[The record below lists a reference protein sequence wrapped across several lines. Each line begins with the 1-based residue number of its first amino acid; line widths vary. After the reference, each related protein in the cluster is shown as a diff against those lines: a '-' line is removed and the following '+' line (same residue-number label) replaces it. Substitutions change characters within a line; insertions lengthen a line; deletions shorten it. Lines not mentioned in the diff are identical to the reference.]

1 MRSGRGEAAD
11 LLSRLPVLL
20 WLAWLAVATW
30 VLAARTPIATDL
42 TFFLPREAGLLDT
55 ILVQQMRE
63 GPASRLL
70 LIALEGGDAAT
81 RVAASRRLTQTLQA
95 SPLFLSVS
103 NGPDLRQLAGLEQR
117 LFPWRYALSPGL
129 QPGHFEVS
137 ALRQALTDRLAEL
150 ASPAGLMQKAWMA
163 RDPTGEWLRLLRTWL
178 PAAGPV
184 LRDGVWSSP
193 DGQRALIL
201 ARTLASGF
209 DLDSQARAQ
218 QQVRDAFASL
228 PGADGLRLVLGGP
241 GALGVEA
248 NARITRD
255 AARLSIINSLLVM
268 ALIFGIYRSWR
279 ILGLGLA
286 PLVTGVVTGG
296 AATSLVFGGIHGI
309 TLGFGATLVGV
320 AADYPNHYFTHLAP
334 RETPASAMARI
345 WPTLRLGLLTNV
357 AGFAGMLFSGFAG
370 LAQLG
375 VFAGAGLLAAGL
387 STRWVLPAL
396 WRRSVSLPAWV
407 ERGFESGPEPRV
419 GSVMRRSG
427 RWLPPLL
434 TLVTLLMFLGS
445 RAPLWNDDVAA
456 LNPVPPERQQRDEQL
471 QRDFKAPDLRQLVV
485 VTGPDAETAL
495 RRSEA
500 VAVEL
505 ESLREQGV
513 LAGFDHAA
521 RYLASRQRQT
531 ERLASLPDAETLRL
545 RLRQAVAGLPF
556 KREAFAP
563 FLEDVERAR
572 AQPPIKLE
580 DLQGTPLAD
589 LVGGLLLRLPAGW
602 AALMPLSGIRDA
614 GLLAERLSALPIED
628 VHLVDLRAESS
639 RLMRDYRRE
648 ALTLLTAS
656 LAVIAALL
664 MLGLR
669 SAAEAL
675 RVLSPV
681 LLAGLCNG
689 LIMAMLSRGL
699 NLYHLVSLLLVM
711 GLSLDQALFFN
722 RDAADPAE
730 RRRTL
735 LSLLICSSSS
745 ILAFGTLP
753 FSSIN
758 ILQAIGATVALGA
771 VLAIGF
777 AALLAQRPGV
787 PR

>member
-1 MRSGRGEAAD
+1 MRAARAEAAD
-11 LLSRLPVLL
+11 PPSRLPVLL
-20 WLAWLAVATW
+20 WLAWLAVAAW

-81 RVAASRRLTQTLQA
+81 RATASRRLTETLQA

-117 LFPWRYALSPGL
+117 LFSWRYALSPGL
-129 QPGHFEVS
+129 QPGHFEVP
-137 ALRQALTDRLAEL
+137 ALRKALTDRLAEL
-150 ASPAGLMQKAWMA
+150 ASPAGLMQKAWLA

-178 PAAGPV
+178 PAAGPA

-268 ALIFGIYRSWR
+268 ALIVGVYRSWR
-279 ILGLGLA
+279 ILGLGLV

-334 RETPASAMARI
+334 RETPGSAMARI

-357 AGFAGMLFSGFAG
+357 AGFSGMLFSGFAG

-407 ERGFESGPEPRV
+407 ERGFGSRPGP
-419 GSVMRRSG
+419 GSMMHRSS
-427 RWLPPLL
+427 RWLPLLL
-434 TLVTLLMFLGS
+434 TLAALLIFLSSG
-445 RAPLWNDDVAA
+445 AHLWNDDVAA
-456 LNPVPPERQQRDEQL
+456 LNPVLPERQQRDEQL

-505 ESLREQGV
+505 ETLREQGV

-521 RYLASRQRQT
+521 RYLPSRKRQA
-531 ERLASLPDAETLRL
+531 ERLASLPAAETLRL
-545 RLRQAVAGLPF
+545 RLRQVVAGLPF

-572 AQPPIKLE
+572 AQPPITLGN
-580 DLQGTPLAD
+580 LQGTPLAD

-614 GLLAERLSALPIED
+614 GQLAERLAAFPVQD

-656 LAVIAALL
+656 LAVIVGLL

-675 RVLSPV
+675 RVLAPV
-681 LLAGLCNG
+681 LLAGLCTG
-689 LIMAMLSRGL
+689 LIMATLSRGL

-745 ILAFGTLP
+745 ILAFGTLA

>member
-1 MRSGRGEAAD
+1 MRVGRGEAAD
-11 LLSRLPVLL
+11 LPSRLPVLL
-20 WLAWLAVATW
+20 WLSWLAVAAWILT
-30 VLAARTPIATDL
+30 ARTPIATDL

-70 LIALEGGDAAT
+70 LIALEGGDATT
-81 RVAASRRLTQTLQA
+81 RVSASRRLTETLQD
-95 SPLFLSVS
+95 SPLFISVS

-117 LFPWRYALSPGL
+117 LFPWRYAFSPGL
-129 QPGHFEVS
+129 QPGHFEVP
-137 ALRQALTDRLAEL
+137 ALKQALTDRLAEL
-150 ASPAGLMQKAWMA
+150 ASPAGLMQKAWLA

-178 PAAGPV
+178 PAAGPA

-193 DGQRALIL
+193 DGERALIL

-218 QQVRDAFASL
+218 QQVRGAFDSL
-228 PGADGLRLVLGGP
+228 PDADGLRLVLGGP

-268 ALIFGIYRSWR
+268 TLIFGVYRSWR
-279 ILGLGLA
+279 ILGLGLV
-286 PLVTGVVTGG
+286 PLVTGVATGG
-296 AATSLVFGGIHGI
+296 AVTSLVFGGIHGI

-357 AGFAGMLFSGFAG
+357 AGFAGMLFSGFDG

-407 ERGFESGPEPRV
+407 ERGGGPGPD
-419 GSVMRRSG
+419 SAMRRSG
-427 RWLPPLL
+427 RWLPLLL
-434 TLVTLLMFLGS
+434 TLAALLLFVSSGTH
-445 RAPLWNDDVAA
+445 LWNDDVAA
-456 LNPVPPERQQRDEQL
+456 LNPVPPARQQRDEQL

-505 ESLREQGV
+505 TSLREQGV
-513 LAGFDHAA
+513 LAGFEHAA
-521 RYLASRQRQT
+521 RYLPSRQRQA
-531 ERLASLPDAETLRL
+531 EHRASLPDAETLRL
-545 RLRQAVAGLPF
+545 GLRKAVVGLPF

-563 FLEDVERAR
+563 FLEDIERAR
-572 AQPPIKLE
+572 AQPPITLE
-580 DLQGTPLAD
+580 DLEGTPLAD

-614 GLLAERLSALPIED
+614 GLLAERLAALPVQD

-648 ALTLLTAS
+648 ALMLLTAS

-675 RVLSPV
+675 RVLAPV
-681 LLAGLCNG
+681 LLAGLCTG
-689 LIMAMLSRGL
+689 LIMATLSRGL

-745 ILAFGTLP
+745 ILAFGTLA

>member
-1 MRSGRGEAAD
+1 MRAGWGEAVESP
-11 LLSRLPVLL
+11 SRLPVLL
-20 WLAWLAVATW
+20 WLAWLAIAAW
-30 VLAARTPIATDL
+30 VLAVRTPVATDL

-81 RVAASRRLTQTLQA
+81 RVSASRRLTETLQA

-117 LFPWRYALSPGL
+117 LFSWRYALSPGL
-129 QPGHFEVS
+129 QPAHFEVP

-150 ASPAGLMQKAWMA
+150 ASPAGLMQKAWLA
-163 RDPTGEWLRLLRTWL
+163 RDPTGEWLHLLKTWL
-178 PAAGPV
+178 PAAGPA
-184 LRDGVWSSP
+184 LLDGVWSSP
-193 DGQRALIL
+193 DGERALIL
-201 ARTLASGF
+201 ARSLASGF
-209 DLDSQARAQ
+209 DIDSQARAQ

-228 PGADGLRLVLGGP
+228 ADAGGLRLVLGGP

-268 ALIFGIYRSWR
+268 ALIYGVYRSWR
-279 ILGLGLA
+279 ILGLGLV

-396 WRRSVSLPAWV
+396 WRQSVSLPGWV
-407 ERGFESGPEPRV
+407 ERGFGSGPGQ

-427 RWLPPLL
+427 RSLPLLL
-434 TLVTLLMFLGS
+434 TLAALLMFAGS
-445 RAPLWNDDVAA
+445 GSDLWNDDVAA
-456 LNPVPPERQQRDEQL
+456 LNPVPPSRQQRDEQL

-495 RRSEA
+495 RRSET

-505 ESLREQGV
+505 NSLREQGA
-513 LAGFDHAA
+513 LAGFDLAA
-521 RYLASRQRQT
+521 RYLPSRQRQA
-531 ERLASLPDAETLRL
+531 ERLANLPDAEALRL
-545 RLRQAVAGLPF
+545 RLRQAVVGLPF

-563 FLEDVERAR
+563 FLADVERAR
-572 AQPPIKLE
+572 AQAPITLE

-614 GLLAERLSALPIED
+614 GLLAERLAALPVQD

-656 LAVIAALL
+656 LAVIAVLL
-664 MLGLR
+664 AVGLR
-669 SAAEAL
+669 SAVEAL
-675 RVLSPV
+675 RVLAPV
-681 LLAGLCNG
+681 MLAGLCTG
-689 LIMAMLSRGL
+689 LIMATLSRGL

-722 RDAADPAE
+722 RDADDPAE

-745 ILAFGTLP
+745 ILAFGTLA

>member
-1 MRSGRGEAAD
+1 MRAVPGEASWAA
-11 LLSRLPVLL
+11 RLPVVL
-20 WLAWLAVATW
+20 WLAWLAIAGW
-30 VLAARTPIATDL
+30 ILAARTPVATDL
-42 TFFLPREAGLLDT
+42 TFFLPREAGLLDI
-55 ILVQQMRE
+55 ILVHQMRE

-70 LIALEGGDAAT
+70 LIALEGRDAAT
-81 RVAASRRLTQTLQA
+81 RAAASHRLTDTLQA

-103 NGPDLRQLAGLEQR
+103 NGPDLHQLTGLEQR
-117 LFPWRYALSPGL
+117 LFPWRYALSPGMKPDDFTVL
-129 QPGHFEVS
+129 
-137 ALRQALTDRLAEL
+137 ALRRALTDRLAEL
-150 ASPAGLMQKAWMA
+150 ASPAGLMQKTWLA
-163 RDPTGEWLRLLRTWL
+163 RDPTGEWLRLLKTWL
-178 PAAGPV
+178 PAAGPA
-184 LRDGVWSSP
+184 LHDGVWSSP
-193 DGQRALIL
+193 DGERALIL
-201 ARTLASGF
+201 ARTRASGF
-209 DLDSQARAQ
+209 DLDRQARAQ
-218 QQVRDAFASL
+218 QQVREAFASL
-228 PGADGLRLVLGGP
+228 PEAAGLRLVLGGP

-248 NARITRD
+248 NARIKRD

-268 ALIFGIYRSWR
+268 ALIFGVYRSWR
-279 ILGLGLA
+279 ILGLGLV
-286 PLVTGVVTGG
+286 PLVTGLMTGG
-296 AATSLVFGGIHGI
+296 AATSLIFGGIHGI

-375 VFAGAGLLAAGL
+375 VFAGVGLLAAGL

-396 WRRSVSLPAWV
+396 WRRSVNLPGWV
-407 ERGFESGPEPRV
+407 ELGLPSAPVIG
-419 GSVMRRSG
+419 RRG

-434 TLVTLLMFLGS
+434 TLAALLVFVNSGAM
-445 RAPLWNDDVAA
+445 LWNDDVAA
-456 LNPVPPERQQRDEQL
+456 LNPIPPARQQRDEQL
-471 QRDFKAPDLRQLVV
+471 QRDFNAPDLRQLVV
-485 VTGPDAETAL
+485 VTGPDAETTL

-500 VAVEL
+500 VAEEL
-505 ESLREQGV
+505 ASLREQGV
-513 LAGFDHAA
+513 LTGFEHAT
-521 RYLASRQRQT
+521 RYLPSSQRQA
-531 ERLASLPDAETLRL
+531 ERLAGLPDAETLRR
-545 RLRQAVAGLPF
+545 RLRQAVARLPF
-556 KREAFAP
+556 RREAFAP
-563 FLEDVERAR
+563 FLEEVERAR
-572 AQPPIKLE
+572 SQPPITLD

-589 LVGGLLLRLPAGW
+589 LVGGLLLRLPTGW

-614 GLLAERLSALPIED
+614 DLLAQRLAALPVEG
-628 VHLVDLRAESS
+628 VYQVDLRAESS

-648 ALTLLTAS
+648 ALTLLAAS
-656 LAVIAALL
+656 LALIAALL
-664 MLGLR
+664 GLGLR

-675 RVLSPV
+675 RVLAPV
-681 LLAGLCNG
+681 LLAGLCTG
-689 LIMAMLSRGL
+689 LIMATIFHGL

-735 LSLLICSSSS
+735 LSLLICGSSS
-745 ILAFGTLP
+745 ILAFGTLA

>member
-1 MRSGRGEAAD
+1 MRAGRGEAAD
-11 LLSRLPVLL
+11 LPSRLPVLL
-20 WLAWLAVATW
+20 WLSWLAVAAWILT
-30 VLAARTPIATDL
+30 ARTPIATDL

-70 LIALEGGDAAT
+70 LIALQGGDAAT
-81 RVAASRRLTQTLQA
+81 RVSASRRLAETLQA

-117 LFPWRYALSPGL
+117 LFSWRYALSPGMI
-129 QPGHFEVS
+129 PGHFEVP

-150 ASPAGLMQKAWMA
+150 ASPAGLMQKAWLA
-163 RDPTGEWLRLLRTWL
+163 RDPTGEWLRLLKTWL
-178 PAAGPV
+178 PAAGPA
-184 LRDGVWSSP
+184 LHDGLWSSP

-218 QQVRDAFASL
+218 QQVRDVFASL
-228 PGADGLRLVLGGP
+228 PDAGGLRLVLGGP

-268 ALIFGIYRSWR
+268 ALIVGVYRSWR
-279 ILGLGLA
+279 ILGLGLV
-286 PLVTGVVTGG
+286 PLVTGVATGG
-296 AATSLVFGGIHGI
+296 AVTSLVFGGIHGI

-396 WRRSVSLPAWV
+396 WRRSVNLPAWV
-407 ERGFESGPEPRV
+407 ERGFGSRPWP

-427 RWLPPLL
+427 RWLPLLL
-434 TLVTLLMFLGS
+434 TLAALMTFVGS
-445 RAPLWNDDVAA
+445 GSHLWNDDVAA
-456 LNPVPPERQQRDEQL
+456 LNPVPPARQQRDEQL

-495 RRSEA
+495 RRSEV

-505 ESLREQGV
+505 ETLREQGV

-521 RYLASRQRQT
+521 RYLPSRHRQA
-531 ERLASLPDAETLRL
+531 ERLASLLDAATLRL
-545 RLRQAVAGLPF
+545 RLRKAVAGLPF

-563 FLEDVERAR
+563 FLEDVERAHTL
-572 AQPPIKLE
+572 APITPD

-602 AALMPLSGIRDA
+602 AALMPLSDISDA
-614 GLLAERLSALPIED
+614 GLLAERLAALPVED

-656 LAVIAALL
+656 LSVIAVLL

-675 RVLSPV
+675 RVLAPV
-681 LLAGLCNG
+681 LLAGLCTG
-689 LIMAMLSRGL
+689 LIMATLSRGL

-745 ILAFGTLP
+745 ILAFGTLA

-758 ILQAIGATVALGA
+758 ILVAIGATVALGA

>member
-1 MRSGRGEAAD
+1 MRAGRGEAAD
-11 LLSRLPVLL
+11 LPSSRLPVLL
-20 WLAWLAVATW
+20 WLAWLAVAAW

-70 LIALEGGDAAT
+70 LIALEGGNVAT
-81 RVAASRRLTQTLQA
+81 RGAASRLLTETLQA

-117 LFPWRYALSPGL
+117 LFSWRYALSPGL
-129 QPGHFEVS
+129 QPGHFEVP

-150 ASPAGLMQKAWMA
+150 ASPAGLMQKSWLP
-163 RDPTGEWLRLLRTWL
+163 RDPTGEWLHLLKTWL
-178 PAAGPV
+178 PAAGPA

-193 DGQRALIL
+193 NGERALIL

-228 PGADGLRLVLGGP
+228 PDADGLRLVLGGP

-279 ILGLGLA
+279 ILGLGLV
-286 PLVTGVVTGG
+286 PLVTGVLTGG

-370 LAQLG
+370 LVQLG

-407 ERGFESGPEPRV
+407 ERGFGSRPWP

-427 RWLPPLL
+427 RWLPLLL
-434 TLVTLLMFLGS
+434 TLAALLMFVASGS
-445 RAPLWNDDVAA
+445 HLWNDDVAA
-456 LNPVPPERQQRDEQL
+456 LNPVPPARQQRDEQL

-495 RRSEA
+495 RRAEA

-505 ESLREQGV
+505 ETLREQGV

-521 RYLASRQRQT
+521 RYLPSRQRQA
-531 ERLASLPDAETLRL
+531 ERLASLPDPETLRL
-545 RLRQAVAGLPF
+545 RLSQAVAGLPF

-563 FLEDVERAR
+563 FLEEVERAR
-572 AQPPIKLE
+572 TQPPILLE
-580 DLQGTPLAD
+580 DIQGTPLAD

-614 GLLAERLSALPIED
+614 GLLAKRLSALPVED

-675 RVLSPV
+675 RVLVPV
-681 LLAGLCNG
+681 LLAGLCTG
-689 LIMAMLSRGL
+689 LIMATLSRGL

-745 ILAFGTLP
+745 ILAFGTLA

>member
-1 MRSGRGEAAD
+1 MSAGQGEAAD
-11 LLSRLPVLL
+11 PPSRLPVLL
-20 WLAWLAVATW
+20 WLAWLAVAAW

-70 LIALEGGDAAT
+70 LIALKGGDAAT
-81 RVAASRRLTQTLQA
+81 RVAASRRLTETLQA

-129 QPGHFEVS
+129 QPGHFEVP
-137 ALRQALTDRLAEL
+137 ALRQALNDRLAEL
-150 ASPAGLMQKAWMA
+150 ASPVGLMQKAWLA

-178 PAAGPV
+178 PAAGPA
-184 LRDGVWSSP
+184 LRDGIWSSP
-193 DGQRALIL
+193 DGERALIL
-201 ARTLASGF
+201 ARTRASGF

-228 PGADGLRLVLGGP
+228 PSADGLRLVLGGP

-268 ALIFGIYRSWR
+268 ALILGVYRSWR
-279 ILGLGLA
+279 ILGLGLV

-296 AATSLVFGGIHGI
+296 AATSLIFGGIHGI

-334 RETPASAMARI
+334 RETPGSAMARI

-407 ERGFESGPEPRV
+407 ERGAGPGP
-419 GSVMRRSG
+419 GPDSLMRRSG
-427 RWLPPLL
+427 PWLPLLL
-434 TLVTLLMFLGS
+434 TLAALLMFVSSGS
-445 RAPLWNDDVAA
+445 PLWNDDVAA
-456 LNPVPPERQQRDEQL
+456 LNPVPPARQQRDEQL

-485 VTGPDAETAL
+485 VTGPDGETAL
-495 RRSEA
+495 GRAEA

-505 ESLREQGV
+505 ETLREQGV

-521 RYLASRQRQT
+521 RYLPSRQRQA
-531 ERLASLPDAETLRL
+531 ERLASLPDAATLLL

-563 FLEDVERAR
+563 FLEEIERAHTL
-572 AQPPIKLE
+572 APITPD

-614 GLLAERLSALPIED
+614 GLLAERLAALPVED

-648 ALTLLTAS
+648 ALMLLTAS
-656 LAVIAALL
+656 LVVIAALL

-675 RVLSPV
+675 RVLAPV
-681 LLAGLCNG
+681 LLAGLCTG
-689 LIMAMLSRGL
+689 LIMATLSRGL

-745 ILAFGTLP
+745 ILAFGTLA